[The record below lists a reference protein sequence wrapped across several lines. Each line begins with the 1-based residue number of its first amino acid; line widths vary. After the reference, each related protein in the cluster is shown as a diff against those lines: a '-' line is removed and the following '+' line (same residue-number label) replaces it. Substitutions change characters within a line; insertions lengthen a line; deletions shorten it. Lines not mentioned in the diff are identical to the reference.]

1 MAAKVAQAT
10 KAAKADGE
18 QQAKRNKYLEKTK
31 LPYGKTH
38 VAIASTHRF
47 NCPATMAIET
57 LEATSKYKNQKVY
70 QLPPL
75 SPTVYKNNVDKEII
89 TRNNNFGACVDVVSN
104 FYSSFRA

>member
-1 MAAKVAQAT
+1 MKITEIRSFLMGKPTLRLRRHTVSIALLPWQLKHS
-10 KAAKADGE
+10 
-18 QQAKRNKYLEKTK
+18 KRPQNT
-31 LPYGKTH
+31 
-38 VAIASTHRF
+38 
-47 NCPATMAIET
+47 
-57 LEATSKYKNQKVY
+57 KNQKVY

>member
-1 MAAKVAQAT
+1 MAHVGWVNPLGT
-10 KAAKADGE
+10 VSWISF
-18 QQAKRNKYLEKTK
+18 LM
-31 LPYGKTH
+31 GKPTLRL
-38 VAIASTHRF
+38 STHRF

-57 LEATSKYKNQKVY
+57 LEATLKIQKPKSVSIA
-70 QLPPL
+70 PT

>member
-1 MAAKVAQAT
+1 MAAKVAQQRQQRRNRQ
-10 KAAKADGE
+10 DGE

-31 LPYGKTH
+31 
-38 VAIASTHRF
+38 
-47 NCPATMAIET
+47 
-57 LEATSKYKNQKVY
+57 YKKPKVY

-89 TRNNNFGACVDVVSN
+89 TCNNNFGAGVDVVSN